1 MANKAREST
10 VIQFAIKEKSVID
23 AKKEKEAVEK
33 QLSDAKKEIKNYT
46 TKFQALNEEK
56 SRIAYLMDEKVRKYI
71 FKKLIFNNYNS
82 ISSSATK

>member
-33 QLSDAKKEIKNYT
+33 QLADAKKEIKNYT

-82 ISSSATK
+82 ISFSATK